1 MGLTAIILGIIG
13 TLCAAMGIVT
23 AAVVIP
29 PVMPAE
35 FTWIFWFMLS
45 GLFILGAIAFSVSR
59 GYYE

>member
-1 MGLTAIILGIIG
+1 MGISAVILGIIG
-13 TLCAAMGIVT
+13 TLCAAMGVVT
-23 AAVVIP
+23 ATAVIP
-29 PVMPAE
+29 PVMPE